1 MSNVARGDGFL
12 PGTEDRVTLPGT
24 SRMFTS
30 RASRRCIIH
39 HVPSRLAQGYP
50 AYVYMFADLEQLVKA
65 ELFVGTF
72 SSNVGR
78 LAALLREA
86 AGKPLESS
94 VSIDIEWV
102 PGRMR
107 AL

>member
-1 MSNVARGDGFL
+1 
-12 PGTEDRVTLPGT
+12 
-24 SRMFTS
+24 MFTS

-39 HVPSRLAQGYP
+39 HLSSRLAQDYP
-50 AYVYMFADLEQLVKA
+50 DYVYMFADLEQLVKA

-72 SSNVGR
+72 SSNLGR

-94 VSIDIEWV
+94 VSIDIEWF